1 MEELAEG
8 FTSAL
13 DRCNAQERLA
23 RNTIQCQS
31 ESSNKDIVEALG
43 HGSIYTT
50 YRATRQVRQA
60 NTPIQ
65 RWSECAPELT
75 PDLREACRMRALWVG
90 TLDNVMA
97 PVVPAFLG
105 GYTRRISIFMSIH
118 PAFSSAHR
126 FLDQLLTR

>member
-1 MEELAEG
+1 MSSRQ
-8 FTSAL
+8 TSGL
-13 DRCNAQERLA
+13 LV
-23 RNTIQCQS
+23 I
-31 ESSNKDIVEALG
+31 
-43 HGSIYTT
+43 HGDVADCVSLLCPT
-50 YRATRQVRQA
+50 Q
-60 NTPIQ
+60 
-65 RWSECAPELT
+65 CAPELT

-105 GYTRRISIFMSIH
+105 GYTRRISTFMSIH